1 MGILHFPS
9 NYIALVVDYV
19 EIREGKPPDYVKK
32 VSINIKI
39 LASVGPYY
47 DNIVEAR
54 ELRTWA
60 SNLTFI
66 IVHGVNFIGS

>member
-1 MGILHFPS
+1 MRVI
-9 NYIALVVDYV
+9 
-19 EIREGKPPDYVKK
+19 PPDYVKK

-66 IVHGVNFIGS
+66 IEHGVNFIGS